1 MKRHAIAAE
10 EASIADAE
18 HGRPE
23 RSAIFRQG
31 GMLLTKDPPA
41 MRPVSK
47 RGILMTGRR
56 QESTARAMNETYE
69 RGHDCDEQVVYH
81 NRCDPTIRNLTGDLE
96 KWRYKRGL
104 VVYFQGRN
112 WWGLG
117 HTIPAT
123 IDIHRVCRVL
133 RRFCYISMYE
143 MRLGKL
149 FGYGNGLSWHPERS
163 ELEQYGSNVTV
174 RYFPLYKEFL
184 DKAQELDNHSLI
196 IVHSYK
202 PVDAA
207 TNLRTWKYSDL
218 PLPPERSATQIAD
231 LWKAGVLWKN
241 RRTLPPAGMTR
252 CFARFVTYERFQ
264 CARATAPTVYH
275 LRTGFADVVDTEL
288 RKRAP
293 VRNFTAIG
301 QWLNLSCPSL
311 HLEPKV
317 HVISDSPG
325 VVAFYKS
332 LWGTELTAEERR
344 ASNSPTRSWSSK
356 GAPTSLETQTE
367 IAQDICVA
375 SSAEEIYY
383 DTVSSFMQPLV
394 ARSMCIRRVLG
405 FDYGKRDFSRL
416 PSTLSASRCQPWF
429 AIFSRNMY
437 SDSTFPSRYKALQEN
452 ISPVHPCYRVDSQVC
467 RQRFLDATA

>member
-1 MKRHAIAAE
+1 MSRHCLSLWFRAVLEQFLFSCKRGAL
-10 EASIADAE
+10 
-18 HGRPE
+18 GR
-23 RSAIFRQG
+23 RKLSQ
-31 GMLLTKDPPA
+31 LLQ
-41 MRPVSK
+41 RPVK
-47 RGILMTGRR
+47 QVEFMTGRR

-69 RGHDCDEQVVYH
+69 QGHDCNEQVVYH

-104 VVYFQGRN
+104 VVYFQGQN

-174 RYFPLYKEFL
+174 RHFPLYKEFL

-207 TNLRTWKYSDL
+207 TGLRTWKYSDL

-231 LWKAGVLWKN
+231 LWRAGVLWKN

-275 LRTGFADVVDTEL
+275 LRTGFADVVDKDL
-288 RKRAP
+288 WSRAP

-301 QWLNLSCPSL
+301 QWLNLSCPFL

-344 ASNSPTRSWSSK
+344 ASNSTTRSWSSK

-416 PSTLSASRCQPWF
+416 ASTLSASRCQPWF

-437 SDSTFPSRYKALQEN
+437 SDSKYFPSRYKALQEN
-452 ISPVHPCYRVDSQVC
+452 ITPVHPCYRVDSQVC